1 MNHHGGEEGWRRR
14 RRRAVVI
21 FLHLLQER
29 TCSFAFLS
37 PGYWSLCRTVN
48 WWVLK
53 KYLNISV
60 VSPLKHVDLIHF
72 TVNFEM
78 WDERVCIDL
87 LSLCL
92 CLSAFLVQEE
102 RYFMDT
108 VELKGLK
115 YDPVLQDENSGFSIV
130 LSSVLKSK
138 VGTECHTNERP
149 VFCFNRA
156 ILCRHVLGQKCLRR
170 FINITS
176 LCWLFC
182 CCLWVSTHSWNI
194 YTKWR
199 SLEKKRS
206 FFVFPVT

>member
-1 MNHHGGEEGWRRR
+1 MF
-14 RRRAVVI
+14 VLI
-21 FLHLLQER
+21 F
-29 TCSFAFLS
+29 SLS
-37 PGYWSLCRTVN
+37 
-48 WWVLK
+48 
-53 KYLNISV
+53 
-60 VSPLKHVDLIHF
+60 
-72 TVNFEM
+72 
-78 WDERVCIDL
+78 
-87 LSLCL
+87 L

-176 LCWLFC
+176 LC
-182 CCLWVSTHSWNI
+182 
-194 YTKWR
+194 
-199 SLEKKRS
+199 
-206 FFVFPVT
+206 